1 MKLCK
6 RQNQKLLTSF
16 VFVSGELKEEHSN
29 VGMLLRRKRTEMF
42 N

>member
-29 VGMLLRRKRTEMF
+29 VGNRAEKA
-42 N
+42 NGNV